1 MLVVCDFLHSLQVQI
16 QPAGRARNRL
26 DELAGYIVSEQDHV
40 AHGNLS
46 LPHEDAVCA
55 EKSIVSE
62 GELVFLRGLSD
73 GFP

>member
-1 MLVVCDFLHSLQVQI
+1 MVCDFLHSLQLHI

-26 DELAGYIVSEQDHV
+26 HELAAYIVSEQDHI
-40 AHGNLS
+40 AQGNLS
-46 LPHEDAVCA
+46 LPHGDAFCVD
-55 EKSIVSE
+55 KTVVSE